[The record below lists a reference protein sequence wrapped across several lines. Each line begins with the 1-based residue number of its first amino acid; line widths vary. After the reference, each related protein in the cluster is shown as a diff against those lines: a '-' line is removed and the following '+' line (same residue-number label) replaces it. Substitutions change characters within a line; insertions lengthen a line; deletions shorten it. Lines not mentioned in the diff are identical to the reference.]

1 MSRERDPLDPKGL
14 IRESYRI
21 EGITEGE
28 CRSVFLDWALS
39 LPEGQE
45 HPRTRHRR
53 MMVDL
58 GTGQRGLGVSV
69 KLSSVPGQAHAPA
82 PRIGQHTREVLGAL
96 GYAESEIDALVEAR
110 LAVHPPGSYPPAR
123 PAESS

>member
-39 LPEGQE
+39 LPDPPDGA
-45 HPRTRHRR
+45 PR
-53 MMVDL
+53 
-58 GTGQRGLGVSV
+58 LGV
-69 KLSSVPGQAHAPA
+69 
-82 PRIGQHTREVLGAL
+82 
-96 GYAESEIDALVEAR
+96 
-110 LAVHPPGSYPPAR
+110 
-123 PAESS
+123 